1 MSVIADRPAA
11 SLAALDAPV
20 AVEAVRA
27 LSQLAG
33 RDVASWRIEVR
44 ELRRAARVC
53 RVRAVAGAIAHSVI
67 VKRLSLPRA
76 HRSTRATER
85 WLPAVGLGDAAPAR
99 LGAIAP
105 PGVAWVWHLYE
116 DAGVETL
123 HDRPADQGSVDTAVA
138 LIAALHARGAGHR
151 LVPECRAEGQDFGI
165 HHFLTGVGDAR
176 RLLDALRDAGASPRG
191 EPSRVLDGL
200 RRHLDALLADGPRR
214 TRVVQE
220 AGGPETMLHGD
231 LLTTNVVVSGEGER
245 RAVRLIDWDRAGA
258 GPATYDLS
266 TLLLRFP
273 PADRARVLTAYRRAA
288 GRFGGQVPSAGEL
301 NLLCDTAECGRY
313 ADRVVECAIALL
325 QDDAAWA
332 HDVLAEV
339 LRWFEA
345 LAPVIPES

>member
-11 SLAALDAPV
+11 FLSALEPPV
-20 AVEAVRA
+20 AAEVIRT

-33 RDVASWRIEVR
+33 RDVASWRIDVR
-44 ELRRAARVC
+44 ELRRAMRVC
-53 RVRAVAGAIAHSVI
+53 RVQAVAGAAAHSVI

-76 HRSTRATER
+76 HRSRLATER
-85 WLPAVGLGDAAPAR
+85 WLPAVGLRDAAPAI
-99 LGAIAP
+99 LGAVAP

-116 DAGVETL
+116 DVGIATL
-123 HDRPADQGSVDTAVA
+123 HDRPADHSRTDAAVA
-138 LIAALHARGAGHR
+138 LLAALHAGGAGHP
-151 LVPECRAEGQDFGI
+151 LLSECRAEGQDFGI
-165 HHFLTGVGDAR
+165 HHFLMRVRDAR
-176 RLLDALRDAGASPRG
+176 RLLDVLRTAEASPPG
-191 EPSRVLDGL
+191 ERSHVLDGL
-200 RRHLDALLADGPRR
+200 RAHLDALAADAPRR
-214 TRVVQE
+214 IRVFEQS
-220 AGGPETMLHGD
+220 GLPETMLHGD
-231 LLTTNVVVSGEGER
+231 LWTTNVVVPGDGER
-245 RAVRLIDWDRAGA
+245 GAVRLIDWDRAGA

-273 PADRARVLTAYRRAA
+273 PADRARVLAAYRAA
-288 GRFGGQVPSAGEL
+288 VGRFGWRVPPVAEL

-325 QDDAAWA
+325 QDDAEWA